1 MGDSSTAILSG
12 VQSHADW
19 GGPNPMRRVSILAVA
34 TFIAVTSCSSDSADE
49 SSDMTTS
56 QSSEAVT
63 TTEAAPTTAVALP
76 PSIVTTSTA
85 HDEGDAIPVEFICDG
100 DGTQPPYTV
109 SGLPDGRVSIG
120 RDSPGR
126 SLRHWIQHDMPPE
139 SEIPQDAF
147 DVGAIGVALFNM
159 SGYVPPCPQRG
170 DVCTYTVQIFAINA
184 LSELDEGA
192 TKRELLDAI
201 EGRVIGC
208 GELAGE
214 YSGPADLRAGPSISA
229 STFDIRERIGEDI
242 GVIRGWFVAYS
253 FDARI
258 QSSSTFTLGSRLR

>member
-1 MGDSSTAILSG
+1 
-12 VQSHADW
+12 
-19 GGPNPMRRVSILAVA
+19 MRRVSILAVA

-109 SGLPDGRVSIG
+109 SGLPDGRVSIAVTM
-120 RDSPGR
+120 DATVPGGVCV
-126 SLRHWIQHDMPPE
+126 HWIQHDMPPE

-159 SGYVPPCPQRG
+159 SGHVPPCPRTPVTHVPSPYSPQG
-170 DVCTYTVQIFAINA
+170 EDVDTYTVQVFAINA